1 MNSAQLLTH
10 FHRLAE
16 APDAIPRLRR
26 FILDLAVRGK
36 LVPQNPKDE
45 PAAKLL
51 QRIQTEKERL
61 VKEGKMKKGDALPN
75 VDAKELAFRL
85 PAGWCAT
92 RLEEIAACLNYM
104 REPINGTERE
114 QRITGKTQAEL
125 YPYYGATQQQG
136 WIDEFIFDEEL
147 ILLGEDG
154 VPFFDDLRPKAYL
167 ISGKSWVNN
176 HAHVFRGI
184 LVSNLFVLHCLNT
197 FDYTGRVAGA
207 TRGKLNKSKAVE
219 IPIPLP
225 PLAEQRRIVAKV
237 TDLMGLCDRL
247 EAAQAEREQ
256 QRDRLAAAT
265 HAGLSTTETQHSSFF
280 LRHFPQLTT
289 RPDQIPKLR
298 QTILNLAVRGKLLP
312 QDPKDESATA
322 QLKSI
327 HRSRRVRRKVEK
339 IDESSLETPLFKLPQ
354 SWSWTIV
361 DQIAADHENSITD
374 GPFGANLK
382 TAHYIDSPGYRVIR
396 LQNIGRSTFRGEHV
410 AFVDEE
416 RYRRL
421 SKHHVYS
428 GDLVVA
434 GLVDPLVR
442 CCILPEEIGPAMVKA
457 DCYRLAVHPEV
468 EAGFVMLYLNSSPA
482 QAYAAAHH
490 HGMTLIRIGLGN
502 FRAIPI
508 PLPPLAEQRRIVAK
522 VEELMALCDQME
534 TKLHRTQTESRRLLA
549 SVLHETLAA

>member
-1 MNSAQLLTH
+1 MNSKQLLAH

-16 APDAIPRLRR
+16 VPDAIPRLRR

-36 LVPQNPKDE
+36 LVPQDPKDE

-51 QRIQTEKERL
+51 QRIQAEKERL
-61 VKEGKMKKGDALPN
+61 VKEGKMKKGDELPPI
-75 VDAKELAFRL
+75 DLQELSFEL

-114 QRITGKTQAEL
+114 QRIAGKTQAEL

-154 VPFFDDLRPKAYL
+154 VPFFDDLRPKSYL
-167 ISGKSWVNN
+167 ITGKSWVNN

-237 TDLMGLCDRL
+237 TELMGLCDRL
-247 EAAQAEREQ
+247 EAAQAQREQ

-265 HAGLSTTETQHSSFF
+265 HAGLSTPEPQHSSFF

-289 RPDQIPKLR
+289 RPDQIPQLR

-312 QDPKDESATA
+312 QNQKDEPVSE
-322 QLKSI
+322 L
-327 HRSRRVRRKVEK
+327 
-339 IDESSLETPLFKLPQ
+339 L
-354 SWSWTIV
+354 
-361 DQIAADHENSITD
+361 
-374 GPFGANLK
+374 
-382 TAHYIDSPGYRVIR
+382 
-396 LQNIGRSTFRGEHV
+396 
-410 AFVDEE
+410 
-416 RYRRL
+416 RRL
-421 SKHHVYS
+421 GTLPPPPRYASRSHELIVGDCGLSIGDPQATPPQGWQWVPLVKIARIES
-428 GDLVVA
+428 GHTPSRNRPDWWGGDVRWI
-434 GLVDPLVR
+434 GLVDAR
-442 CCILPEEIGPAMVKA
+442 I
-457 DCYRLAVHPEV
+457 
-468 EAGFVMLYLNSSPA
+468 
-482 QAYAAAHH
+482 H
-490 HGMTLIRIGLGN
+490 HGGVIHETIQRTNHEGLANSAARLLPAGTVCFSRTASVGYVIIMGMPMATSQDFVN
-502 FRAIPI
+502 WVPTDAITSEWLQLVFIAEKPAVPKFSKGAI
-508 PLPPLAEQRRIVAK
+508 HQTIYYPAWLSMHISLPPLAEQRRIVAK
-522 VEELMALCDQME
+522 VEELMTLCDQME
-534 TKLHRTQTESRRLLA
+534 TQLNRTQNESRRLLA
-549 SVLHETLAA
+549 SVLHEALAA